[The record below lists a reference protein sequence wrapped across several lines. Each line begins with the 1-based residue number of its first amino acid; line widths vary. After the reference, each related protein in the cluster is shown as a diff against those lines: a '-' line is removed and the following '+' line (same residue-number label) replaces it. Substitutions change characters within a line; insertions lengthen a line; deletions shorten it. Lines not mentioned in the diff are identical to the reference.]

1 MKKKI
6 FYCILIVFVFIF
18 SNFAYAKRFH
28 LEAYYQTKWCN
39 ENKGQTE
46 FELKDLT
53 RVDCLTDTEAVEF
66 DFANKW
72 AECIGQSLYYGISTN
87 KTPACAL
94 IIEQEKDKRYIE
106 RLQTVADK
114 LGIKVYIISDNR

>member
-1 MKKKI
+1 MLNK
-6 FYCILIVFVFIF
+6 FVFIF
-18 SNFAYAKRFH
+18 IFLFIFSLPVFSARLH
-28 LEAYYQTKWCN
+28 PEAYYQTKWCN

-46 FELKDLT
+46 YELKDLT
-53 RVDCLTDTEAVEF
+53 RVDCFTDTEAVEF

-94 IIEQEKDKRYIE
+94 IIEQEKDKRYISHNNFYNFYKCF
-106 RLQTVADK
+106 LHQ
-114 LGIKVYIISDNR
+114 LSIFH

>member
-1 MKKKI
+1 MKKI
-6 FYCILIVFVFIF
+6 LFLILIFFI
-18 SNFAYAKRFH
+18 SSFAYAKKIH
-28 LEAYYQTKWCN
+28 PEAYYQTKWCAG
-39 ENKGQTE
+39 KGQTE

-72 AECIGQSLYYGISTN
+72 AECIGQALYYGISTN
-87 KTPACAL
+87 RTPACAL

-106 RLQTVADK
+106 RLKTVADK
-114 LGIKVYIISDNR
+114 FGIKVYIISEFDNR

>member
-1 MKKKI
+1 MR
-6 FYCILIVFVFIF
+6 FFVCVLTLFIF
-18 SNFAYAKRFH
+18 SSLAYAKR
-28 LEAYYQTKWCN
+28 LYPEAYYQNKWCAD
-39 ENKGQTE
+39 KGQTE
-46 FELKDLT
+46 YELKDLT

-94 IIEQEKDKRYIE
+94 IIEQEKDKRYIA
-106 RLQTVADK
+106 RLKTVADK
-114 LGIKVYIISDNR
+114 LGIKVYIISEFDNR